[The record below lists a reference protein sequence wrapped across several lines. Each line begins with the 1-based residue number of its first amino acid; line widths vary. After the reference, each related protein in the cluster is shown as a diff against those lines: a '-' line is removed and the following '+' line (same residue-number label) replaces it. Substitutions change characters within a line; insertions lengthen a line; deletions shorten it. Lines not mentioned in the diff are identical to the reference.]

1 MEFDKIIMLIIAIL
15 LDLFGLLFFI
25 LSFFG
30 VGIAISFLPDVI
42 GGLTI
47 GLWSLLK
54 KGGTAGIQK
63 GVMKK
68 GGTAGIQKG
77 VMKKG
82 GTAGIQKG
90 VMKKALKYGIAQIT
104 ELIPFLGD
112 ISPSWTI
119 LVLTS

>member
-68 GGTAGIQKG
+68 
-77 VMKKG
+77 
-82 GTAGIQKG
+82 
-90 VMKKALKYGIAQIT
+90 ALKYGIAQIT

>member
-15 LDLFGLLFFI
+15 LDLFGLLCFI

-30 VGIAISFLPDVI
+30 VGIAISFLLDII

-54 KGGTAGIQK
+54 KGKIGLT
-63 GVMKK
+63 
-68 GGTAGIQKG
+68 
-77 VMKKG
+77 
-82 GTAGIQKG
+82 
-90 VMKKALKYGIAQIT
+90 KKALKHLIAQGV